1 MHYEGSALSMF
12 AKEKKLGKFT
22 YLWAKKWPWPPF
34 SLVLLKFVKLT
45 LHNTRHQ
52 KRLEFKIWHSGK
64 ELRSSEFSLSF
75 LIKLF
80 CVTEKYREIAIMR
93 SVK

>member
-52 KRLEFKIWHSGK
+52 KRLEFKIWHSK
-64 ELRSSEFSLSF
+64 LELSSIWISSKFSLRF

-80 CVTEKYREIAIMR
+80 WVPEK
-93 SVK
+93 